1 MSPPALSKL
10 SIEELI
16 ARARVGENGALE
28 ELLRRN
34 HEKLE
39 KWATQQPEPP
49 RGNGRSDI
57 VQISALRAFEK
68 FSTFKGHSE
77 GELVVWLKSIVS
89 SQAIQLTRHALSQ
102 KRDDSGNVRLD
113 TDMGD
118 MVPASQHTPSHLS
131 SVQEQARQLLKS
143 IHGLSEEQREAVSLV
158 YVREFSPT
166 QAAQLMGKSK
176 EAVDSLV
183 QRGLRALRNQKA
195 SAVSASSEDSPEHAS
210 VQNAADAALLTYFR
224 RREAGAHVNPDA
236 FAAEYP
242 ECQEE
247 LRDML
252 HWIERLRAL
261 KPPGDA

>member
-1 MSPPALSKL
+1 ML

-16 ARARVGENGALE
+16 VRARAGENGALE

-34 HEKLE
+34 QEKLE
-39 KWATQQPEPP
+39 TWADQQPEPP
-49 RGNGRSDI
+49 GGNSRSDI
-57 VQISALRAFEK
+57 VQVSALRAFQK
-68 FSTFKGHSE
+68 FSSFKGHSE
-77 GELVVWLKSIVS
+77 GELLGWLKSVVS
-89 SQAIQLTRHALSQ
+89 SQATQLARHALSQ
-102 KRDDSGNVRLD
+102 KRDDSGNVPLD

-118 MVPASQHTPSHLS
+118 MVPASQHSPSHLS

-143 IHGLSEEQREAVSLV
+143 IHDLSEEQREAVSLV
-158 YVREFSPT
+158 YVREFSPA
-166 QAAQLMGKSK
+166 QAARLMGKSK

-183 QRGLRALRNQKA
+183 QRGLRALRKQKTGAA
-195 SAVSASSEDSPEHAS
+195 STPAQDSPEAAS
-210 VQNAADAALLTYFR
+210 VQNAADAALLAYFR
-224 RREAGAHVNPDA
+224 RREAGEHVNPDT
-236 FAAEYP
+236 FAAEHP